1 MKSAFTLLFALNFVL
16 LVGCQRSSMPPTSGP
31 GGTDTGAQAAAKSIT
46 SFVIKATDNPNVLT
60 ADISANITADTIR
73 LVFEQGTKISGLV
86 PTIAITGKTVSPASK
101 TPENFDSALVYTV
114 TAQDGSTMHYP
125 VLVTFI
131 SGNKNITGFTFR
143 AADNSPNLS
152 ADFTATIGTAPTGT
166 DTITATVPYGTPL
179 TALVPYITITGKA
192 VSPASLT
199 AEDFTN
205 PVKYTVTAGD
215 GTTKT
220 YLVIVTVAPS
230 PVAGTIFVAGPTP
243 ALNPYTTGGF
253 YAIDAATGKIKWS
266 YLENNFFYAEPTA
279 AGGLVYELDEGGNML
294 AFNQNTVAISWSTPI
309 GHQYNDASNATVVNG
324 TLYVGGSDSS
334 LYALNA
340 STGAIEW
347 KINTVV
353 NPGSPTVAGGVVYFA
368 SDKLYAVNAS
378 TGAQLWSSYPS
389 PYTDDEFPGRPDVV
403 NGIVYIGAIGNYFYA
418 LDASTGKLLW
428 NFASG
433 QVSSSSTV
441 ANGIVY
447 VLNEIGTL
455 YALDATTGAQKWSYP
470 TGFSPLGSPIVGGG
484 MAYFN
489 SPDGYLFA
497 LDANTGVLKWTYTL
511 GAAEGYSPLLFGGSI
526 FVAEVDRLYSINA
539 VTGTLNWSTPTTP
552 YWPTNPC
559 AVDTAGNVYQTSD
572 AGSQQ

>member
-1 MKSAFTLLFALNFVL
+1 MKSPFTFLFALNFVL
-16 LVGCQRSSMPPTSGP
+16 LVGCQRSSLPPTSGQ
-31 GGTDTGAQAAAKSIT
+31 GGTDTGAQATAKSIT
-46 SFVIKATDNPNVLT
+46 SFVIKAADNPNVLT
-60 ADISANITADTIR
+60 ADISATITADTIR

-86 PTIAITGKTVSPASK
+86 PTITITGKTISPASK
-101 TPENFDSALVYTV
+101 TPENFDSTLVYTV
-114 TAQDGSTMHYP
+114 TAQDGSTMPYP

-131 SGNKNITGFTFR
+131 SGNKN
-143 AADNSPNLS
+143 
-152 ADFTATIGTAPTGT
+152 
-166 DTITATVPYGTPL
+166 
-179 TALVPYITITGKA
+179 
-192 VSPASLT
+192 
-199 AEDFTN
+199 
-205 PVKYTVTAGD
+205 
-215 GTTKT
+215 
-220 YLVIVTVAPS
+220 PS
-230 PVAGTIFVAGPTP
+230 PVVGTIFVAGATP

-294 AFNQNTVAISWSTPI
+294 AFNQNTGAITWSTPI

-418 LDASTGKLLW
+418 LDATTGKLLW

-433 QVSSSSTV
+433 QVSASSTV

-455 YALDATTGAQKWSYP
+455 YALDATTGTQKWSYP

-526 FVAEVDRLYSINA
+526 FVTEVDRLYSINA

-572 AGSQQ
+572 AGSQN